1 MNSDA
6 EVQRQRALIQ
16 QKLHEVATET
26 GYAKETVEWIYW
38 VVVARSSAP
47 HPKEG
52 DRAGVSAETVCDQLI
67 RQANDY
73 SPGMLRAALEYNR
86 LFRSENVGEIVA
98 RLIDHELLKR
108 EADDYF
114 TDFDDIFDVEN
125 LGPYL
130 ARRGIKQRFMAPGAQ
145 RRLALILCAI
155 GLGLTLARSLDFGNI
170 PNDWLGPAI
179 WVSGCLLLFLSK
191 RKPGPIT
198 PRAE

>member
-6 EVQRQRALIQ
+6 EVQRQRELIQ
-16 QKLHEVATET
+16 QKLQEVATET

-52 DRAGVSAETVCDQLI
+52 DRIGVSAETVCDQLV

-86 LFRSENVGEIVA
+86 LFRSENVGEIVSC
-98 RLIDHELLKR
+98 LIEHELLKR

-130 ARRGIKQRFMAPGAQ
+130 ARRGIRQRFMAPGAQ
-145 RRLALILCAI
+145 RRFGLILCAI
-155 GLGLTLARSLDFGNI
+155 GLGLTLGRWLHSGSI
-170 PNDWLGPAI
+170 PNDWIGPAA
-179 WVSGCLLLFLSK
+179 WVAGCLLLFSSK
-191 RKPGPIT
+191 RKSRPGT
-198 PRAE
+198 PRAD

>member
-16 QKLHEVATET
+16 QKLHEVAEET
-26 GYAKETVEWIYW
+26 GYAKQTVEWVYW

-52 DRAGVSAETVCDQLI
+52 DRVGVSAETVCDQLI

-86 LFRSENVGEIVA
+86 LFRSENVGEIVTS
-98 RLIDHELLKR
+98 LIEHDLLRR

-114 TDFDDIFDVEN
+114 TDFDEIFDVEN

-145 RRLALILCAI
+145 RRFGLILCAI
-155 GLGLTLARSLDFGNI
+155 GIGLTLARSLDFGSI
-170 PNDWLGPAI
+170 PNHWIGPVVWL
-179 WVSGCLLLFLSK
+179 SGSLLVFLS
-191 RKPGPIT
+191 RSKPGSMT
-198 PRAE
+198 PRVD

>member
-16 QKLHEVATET
+16 QKLHEVAAET

-52 DRAGVSAETVCDQLI
+52 DRTGVSAETVCDQLI

-86 LFRSENVGEIVA
+86 LFRSENVGEIVTC
-98 RLIDHELLKR
+98 LIDHDLLKR

-114 TDFDDIFDVEN
+114 TDFDGIFDVEN

-130 ARRGIKQRFMAPGAQ
+130 ASRGIRQRFMAPGAQ
-145 RRLALILCAI
+145 RRLGLLLCAI
-155 GLGLTLARSLDFGNI
+155 GLGLTLARWLDFGSI
-170 PNDWLGPAI
+170 PNDWIGPAT
-179 WVSGCLLLFLSK
+179 WVSGCLLVFLSK
-191 RKPGPIT
+191 RKVGPGT
-198 PRAE
+198 PRAD